1 MLTCATGLDFA
12 WTLSVVG
19 WRGGATVGRRTC
31 DQEVAS
37 SIAGRARLHNESGQV
52 VHTQL
57 PRRQQSSLVYR
68 VVKLGTCT
76 IFLMSV
82 VLYK

>member
-1 MLTCATGLDFA
+1 MSIAIGLQLNISIMSLEKTQPHRQSHDHR
-12 WTLSVVG
+12 G

-37 SIAGRARLHNESGQV
+37 SIHGQGAAAYDDSGQV

-57 PRRQQSSLVYR
+57 PRR
-68 VVKLGTCT
+68 
-76 IFLMSV
+76 
-82 VLYK
+82 

>member
-19 WRGGATVGRRTC
+19 WCGGAMVGRRTC

-37 SIAGRARLHNESGQV
+37 SIAGRARLRNDSEQV